1 MNTDLVK
8 ALASYNTRANAQT
21 RMECNK
27 LTEEQLTKDVGAF
40 FGSIYRTLNHIMV
53 ADCIWMARFLGEAE
67 FTSPLD
73 AILFERPADFWTERD
88 ALDARIEAFGATVTT
103 DWLAQ
108 PLTFGRVSSTV
119 RRTRPRWAL
128 VVHMFNHATYHRGQ
142 VTTLMKQM
150 GFDPAETDFPAAPF
164 FGSA

>member
-8 ALASYNTRANAQT
+8 ALASYNTWANEQT
-21 RMECNK
+21 RMECEK
-27 LTEEQLTKDVGAF
+27 LSHAQITKEVGAF
-40 FGSIYRTLNHIMV
+40 FGSIYGTLNHSMV
-53 ADCIWMARFLGEAE
+53 ADRIWMARFLGEVE
-67 FTSPLD
+67 FASPLD
-73 AILFERPADFWTERD
+73 AILFEHPAAFWAER
-88 ALDARIEAFGATVTT
+88 ARLDASIVAFGADVTT
-103 DWLAQ
+103 DWLSQ
-108 PLTFGRVSSTV
+108 SLTFGRVSSPV

-164 FGSA
+164 FGA